1 MLSPENCVT
10 VGRGF
15 SISTGIGIFGGI
27 AALLDLDTP
36 IEMDPE
42 TGIYSTL
49 VPRSPLHMFFRVV
62 GSDSTIECSECSG
75 GSGG

>member
-1 MLSPENCVT
+1 VLVSWEGNGRPQATGALSDGTEWH
-10 VGRGF
+10 
-15 SISTGIGIFGGI
+15 
-27 AALLDLDTP
+27 DLDTK

-75 GSGG
+75 GGGE